1 MSNEEKSLERKT
13 LLAQPLPSLDGREA
27 QNSPLSNLELFPTV
41 TFRESGKS
49 CFQLCIHPLVT
60 P

>member
-1 MSNEEKSLERKT
+1 MGNEETSLERKT
-13 LLAQPLPSLDGREA
+13 LLALPLPSLGGGEA
-27 QNSPLSNLELFPTV
+27 QNSPLCNLERFLTV

-49 CFQLCIHPLVT
+49 CFHLCIHPLVI